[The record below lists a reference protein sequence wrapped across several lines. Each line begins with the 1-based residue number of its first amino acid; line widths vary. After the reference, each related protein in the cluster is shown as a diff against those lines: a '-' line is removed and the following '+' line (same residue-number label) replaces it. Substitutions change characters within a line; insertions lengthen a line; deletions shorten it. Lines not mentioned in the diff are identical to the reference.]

1 MFTFGPVPND
11 KIRYLVQRIAES
23 DENES
28 FDELFRH
35 FFPGM
40 LSYGKLLVNDESIVK
55 DLIQDI
61 FLKLWINRRTLATI
75 SNLPGYL
82 YVSLKHNSANY
93 LKIQRKRISSDS
105 EALGESFSISSTDP
119 EELVIE
125 KEEQK
130 KIEDTINS
138 LPKKCRMIFRLIK
151 EEGLKYKEVAGL
163 LDISV
168 KTVEAHMTFAYS
180 RIVECFEEL
189 YPSKTTTPFL
199 RKKTG
204 SK

>member
-1 MFTFGPVPND
+1 MPND
-11 KIRYLVQRIAES
+11 RIRYLIQQIAES
-23 DENES
+23 DDHES

-40 LSYGKLLVNDESIVK
+40 LSYGKLLVRDEDIVK

-61 FLKLWINRRTLATI
+61 FLKLWINRRTLTTI
-75 SNLPGYL
+75 GNLPGYL

-93 LKIQRKRISSDS
+93 LKMQRRSAPADS
-105 EALGESFSISSTDP
+105 ESMSELFSLTPTNP
-119 EELVIE
+119 EAQVIE
-125 KEEQK
+125 KEELR

-151 EEGLKYKEVAGL
+151 EDGLKYKEVAGL
-163 LDISV
+163 LELSV

-180 RIVECFEEL
+180 RIMECFEEL

-199 RKKTG
+199 RKKNG